1 MANYRYTAP
10 EYMRY
15 SNPPRPAVCQ
25 AESAAHSSHALAMAY
40 VPWQEWNSI
49 YDADK
54 GLHCGTI
61 FEDLYK
67 PFCRSGGCS

>member
-1 MANYRYTAP
+1 MANYRYAAP

-25 AESAAHSSHALAMAY
+25 TEPAACSSHVLAMAY

-49 YDADK
+49 YDSDK
-54 GLHCGTI
+54 GFHCGTI

-67 PFCRSGGCS
+67 PFGRSGGCS